1 MKILSALRSGL
12 SRTIKAW
19 RSVLIYWFVSFLL
32 VSLIVTPLRS
42 SLNATLDKSMITE
55 KLATG
60 FDVDVLGDMGPA
72 FRSMSVAL
80 FSGFIILLL
89 VASLTNVFISG
100 GIFDSV
106 RGCRDNEPKHN
117 FFSACSSG
125 FWSFLIITLVSYSMI
140 IASLLIVIVIPV
152 AVDVSSFSD
161 SEGSISTIIKE
172 TPIVFAA
179 LLAILLLVADYA
191 RAWQSAN
198 RGTRPF
204 KAIGFGFRQAFG
216 SFAMSFP
223 LMIIILIIK
232 TSLIFL
238 IYKLVAGITPVT
250 AGGLIWLFF
259 ISQLLIIMNV
269 VLRVLRYASVTSL
282 MELRQPVQHAGEI
295 EQERQVPFSG
305 NIQDIVI

>member
-60 FDVDVLGDMGPA
+60 LDVDVLGDMGTA
-72 FRSMSVAL
+72 FRSMSAAL

-106 RGCRDNEPKHN
+106 RSHRDNEPKHN

-125 FWSFLIITLVSYSMI
+125 FWSFLIITLVSYLMI
-140 IASLLIVIVIPV
+140 IAILMIVIIIPV
-152 AVDVSSFSD
+152 AVGISSFSD
-161 SEGSISTIIKE
+161 SEGSLSAMLKE

-179 LLAILLLVADYA
+179 LLAIILLIADYA

-198 RGTRPF
+198 EGIQPF

-216 SFAMSFP
+216 SFTLSFP
-223 LMIIILIIK
+223 LMILILVIK
-232 TSLIFL
+232 TGLIFL

-250 AGGLIWLFF
+250 DGGLIWLFF
-259 ISQLLIIMNV
+259 ISQLLEISNV
-269 VLRVLRYASVTSL
+269 VLRVFRYASVTSL
-282 MELRQPVQHAGEI
+282 LELRKPVPQAGEI
-295 EQERQVPFSG
+295 EQERQVLISG
-305 NIQDIVI
+305 NIHDIVI